1 MQLCDLMETNVN
13 SCSDKAHKGYRPVG
27 YWAKHS
33 DIDWSTVI
41 YDENLVEFQLLGSAV
56 FKEIYDNS
64 VMPFD
69 GSYPYFTQTSTHGY
83 TLSNDRVKFPLKR
96 FDPAN
101 AELIGALAKGT
112 RIVIILEQYI
122 NGSARFCVFGLSGGL
137 RLSEETALDM
147 SGDDKTIEVDLVDVN
162 TNYPNLFLWAGSEAA
177 TLLLLEDLTV
187 VSVQSIDNPYF
198 ELGISNG
205 GSFEWGNNIEFI
217 PANAADKRLI
227 FESSDPTVATV
238 DNSGDI
244 DMLSDYAVD
253 GFKFCTIKATS
264 VDGGKTTECLV
275 VNNADFGIFKFNFGG
290 GNFTAEFNETCH
302 LVKPNGGIVALTS
315 GVAEA
320 CPAGVCH
327 LIYEKA
333 NTYIN
338 VSYMPIIGE
347 LKTLFGGYLYCT
359 GCTSLTTLSAPMA
372 TELECYN
379 CTSLTALSAPMAN
392 ILYCYNCTS
401 LTALSAPMAT
411 ELDCSGCALTATSIA
426 SILADAVLLSDL
438 SLINIDISGGTNAP
452 IGTWSAQAVAD
463 KDTIVG
469 AGGMVLFNS

>member
-1 MQLCDLMETNVN
+1 MQLCDLMENNVN

-41 YDENLVEFQLLGSAV
+41 YDENLVEFQLKGSAL

-147 SGDDKTIEVDLVDVN
+147 SGDDKTIEIDLVDVN

-177 TLLLLEDLTV
+177 TLLLLE
-187 VSVQSIDNPYF
+187 SMMGIRVQSIDNPYF

-205 GSFEWGNNIEFI
+205 GSFDWGNNIVFT
-217 PANAADKRLI
+217 PANATDKRLI
-227 FESSDPTVATV
+227 FESSDPTVAEV
-238 DNSGDI
+238 DTDGEI
-244 DMLSDYAVD
+244 IIISDYAVD
-253 GFKFCTIKATS
+253 GFKFAT
-264 VDGGKTTECLV
+264 
-275 VNNADFGIFKFNFGG
+275 
-290 GNFTAEFNETCH
+290 
-302 LVKPNGGIVALTS
+302 
-315 GVAEA
+315 
-320 CPAGVCH
+320 
-327 LIYEKA
+327 
-333 NTYIN
+333 
-338 VSYMPIIGE
+338 VS
-347 LKTLFGGYLYCT
+347 
-359 GCTSLTTLSAPMA
+359 
-372 TELECYN
+372 
-379 CTSLTALSAPMAN
+379 
-392 ILYCYNCTS
+392 
-401 LTALSAPMAT
+401 
-411 ELDCSGCALTATSIA
+411 
-426 SILADAVLLSDL
+426 
-438 SLINIDISGGTNAP
+438 
-452 IGTWSAQAVAD
+452 
-463 KDTIVG
+463 
-469 AGGMVLFNS
+469 